1 MRRLRASY
9 PRLRNRRKI
18 PVLLL
23 ILARKKPM
31 LKSLRKVYYSMKK
44 THIKQGALAVVAVMS
59 LLVIAP
65 LTVNAETNADRES
78 TVMHERHE
86 AAHAEAEA
94 RREAAKAKTETAR
107 EETKARLSDTKLRV
121 CQKHQASIT
130 NTMARISTRGEKQL
144 DLFSRIAERTQ
155 TFYAKKGAVLSN
167 YDALVAD
174 VAAKKEAA
182 RAAIA
187 MIAEHSGS
195 FECSSDDPKGSV
207 TSFRDHQKQAIE
219 ALKEYKTSVK
229 NLIVGVKSVQS
240 VASSEG
246 ERQ

>member
-1 MRRLRASY
+1 
-9 PRLRNRRKI
+9 
-18 PVLLL
+18 
-23 ILARKKPM
+23 M
-31 LKSLRKVYYSMKK
+31 LKSLRKVYHSMKK
-44 THIKQGALAVVAVMS
+44 TYIKQGTLAVVAVMS
-59 LLVIAP
+59 LLAIAP
-65 LTVNAETNADRES
+65 LTVNAETNVEQESAVEHEHREA
-78 TVMHERHE
+78 TQK
-86 AAHAEAEA
+86 EAEA
-94 RREAAKAKTETAR
+94 RREAAKREAEDRREAAKTKAEAAH
-107 EETKARLSDTKLRV
+107 EEKKARLSDTKLRV

-130 NTMARISTRGEKQL
+130 NTMARISSRGEKQL

-174 VAAKKEAA
+174 VAAKKETA

-229 NLIVGVKSVQS
+229 NLIVGVKSIQGVT
-240 VASSEG
+240 SSEG